1 MYVCM
6 YVYIM
11 YMYICMYECI
21 YGCMY
26 IHIYVCMYL
35 RDTCTHVYMYM
46 YVSIYVHVCI
56 DQYLLSFTFYSDIA
70 GRNVL
75 HISSS
80 FGHLD
85 QVEWLLKRKGRTGV
99 DSTDIE
105 SRWSSLHR
113 AAYFGHV
120 GILVCLMK
128 HGGNLELLDNDNYT
142 PLHLLIS
149 NLQNNLHSLPCKYL
163 LGHNLVTIATE
174 QYIGQ

>member
-1 MYVCM
+1 MYVC
-6 YVYIM
+6 IC
-11 YMYICMYECI
+11 MYICTYVCM

-26 IHIYVCMYL
+26 IHIYVCMYV
-35 RDTCTHVYMYM
+35 RDTCTHVCMYICTCM
-46 YVSIYVHVCI
+46 YRSIFIILYC
-56 DQYLLSFTFYSDIA
+56 TFYRDIA

-80 FGHLD
+80 YGHLD

-99 DSTDIE
+99 DSTDNE

-128 HGGNLELLDNDNYT
+128 YGGNLELLDNDNYT
-142 PLHLLIS
+142 PLHVLIS
-149 NLQNNLHSLPCKYL
+149 NLQNNLHSFPCKYL
-163 LGHNLVTIATE
+163 LVHNLVTIATE
-174 QYIGQ
+174 